1 MPPFHIGWNIVVT
14 IKKFDKFYT
23 FIYKKKLKNIK
34 NKKIIED
41 LKIKTKKLYISV
53 LLSKTVNVSYK
64 IIGELNQG

>member
-41 LKIKTKKLYISV
+41 LKIKTKKLNISV
-53 LLSKTVNVSYK
+53 LLSKTVNVSYR